1 MPTVYRKT
9 AKGQAEI
16 ATRTHRLAP
25 RLRQALILVDG
36 RRTDEELQRMLPQ
49 GDEVLRS
56 LIDDGFVESIG
67 VTAVPVAAP
76 AAAAVSAPAAAATP
90 AAPAAP
96 VAAAKPP
103 PAIGDQLKREI
114 VRSLND
120 LLGPMAEGV
129 AMKVERARTPEE
141 LRGVLEQAHRIIRD
155 MRGAFQATAF
165 ADRFLSSETT

>member
-16 ATRTHRLAP
+16 ATRTHQLPP

-36 RRTDEELQRMLPQ
+36 KRSDDELRRMLPQ
-49 GDEVLRS
+49 GDEALRA
-56 LIDDGFVESIG
+56 LIDDGFVEPVG
-67 VTAVPVAAP
+67 VTAVPVAA
-76 AAAAVSAPAAAATP
+76 AAGAPAAAS
-90 AAPAAP
+90 APAPKPQAP
-96 VAAAKPP
+96 L
-103 PAIGDQLKREI
+103 PAFGDQLKREI

-120 LLGPMAEGV
+120 LLGPMAEGL
-129 AMKVERARTPEE
+129 ALKVERARSPDE
-141 LRGVLEQAHRIIRD
+141 LRAILEQAHRVIRD

>member
-49 GDEVLRS
+49 GDEVMRS
-56 LIDDGFVESIG
+56 LIDDGFIESIG

-76 AAAAVSAPAAAATP
+76 AAAAVPTPAASP
-90 AAPAAP
+90 APAAP

-103 PAIGDQLKREI
+103 PAVSEQLKREV

-120 LLGPMAEGV
+120 LLGPLAEGV
-129 AMKVERARTPEE
+129 AIKVERARTPEE

>member
-1 MPTVYRKT
+1 M
-9 AKGQAEI
+9 
-16 ATRTHRLAP
+16 
-25 RLRQALILVDG
+25 
-36 RRTDEELQRMLPQ
+36 
-49 GDEVLRS
+49 RS
-56 LIDDGFVESIG
+56 LIDDGFLESIG

-76 AAAAVSAPAAAATP
+76 AAAAVPTPAASP
-90 AAPAAP
+90 APAAP

-103 PAIGDQLKREI
+103 PAVSEQLKREV

-120 LLGPMAEGV
+120 LLGPLAEGV
-129 AMKVERARTPEE
+129 AIKVERARTPEE

>member
-16 ATRTHRLAP
+16 ATRTHNLPP

-36 RRTDEELQRMLPQ
+36 KRSDDELKRMLPQ
-49 GDEVLRS
+49 GEEALRA
-56 LIDDGFVESIG
+56 LIDDGFVESVG
-67 VTAVPVAAP
+67 VTAVPVAAAP
-76 AAAAVSAPAAAATP
+76 APVAPSAPAPKPQAPLP
-90 AAPAAP
+90 AF
-96 VAAAKPP
+96 
-103 PAIGDQLKREI
+103 GDQLKREI

-120 LLGPMAEGV
+120 LLGPLSEGL
-129 AMKVERARTPEE
+129 ALKVERARSPDE
-141 LRGVLEQAHRIIRD
+141 LRAVVEQAHRVIRD

>member
-16 ATRTHRLAP
+16 ATRTHHLPP

-36 RRTDEELQRMLPQ
+36 KRSDDELRRMLPQ
-49 GDEVLRS
+49 GDEALRA
-56 LIDDGFVESIG
+56 LIDDGFVEPVG
-67 VTAVPVAAP
+67 VTAVPVAA
-76 AAAAVSAPAAAATP
+76 AGAPAAASA
-90 AAPAAP
+90 AAPKPQAP
-96 VAAAKPP
+96 L
-103 PAIGDQLKREI
+103 PAFGDQLKREI

-120 LLGPMAEGV
+120 LLGPMAEGL
-129 AMKVERARTPEE
+129 ALKVERARNPDE
-141 LRGVLEQAHRIIRD
+141 LRKIVEQAHRVIRD

>member
-16 ATRTHRLAP
+16 ATRTHHLPP

-36 RRTDEELQRMLPQ
+36 RRSDEELKRMLPQ
-49 GDEVLRS
+49 GEEALRA

-67 VTAVPVAAP
+67 VTAVPVAA
-76 AAAAVSAPAAAATP
+76 AAPAPAAASAPAPKP
-90 AAPAAP
+90 AAPL
-96 VAAAKPP
+96 PP
-103 PAIGDQLKREI
+103 FGEQLKREV

-120 LLGPMAEGV
+120 LLGPMAEGL
-129 AMKVERARTPEE
+129 ALKVERARNPDE
-141 LRGVLEQAHRIIRD
+141 LRVLLEQAHRAIRD

-165 ADRFLSSETT
+165 ADRFLSRETT